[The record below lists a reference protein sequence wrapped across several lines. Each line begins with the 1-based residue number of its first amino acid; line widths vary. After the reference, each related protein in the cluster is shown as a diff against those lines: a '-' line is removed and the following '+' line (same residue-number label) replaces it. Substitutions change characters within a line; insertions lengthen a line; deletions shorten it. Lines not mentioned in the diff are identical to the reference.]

1 MVQYRYDMSKRSS
14 LKLLVVTPDVVG
26 KKMAGPGMRYVA
38 IARSLAPYMHVTF
51 AIGIEG
57 SQPYDFGDAGVDVK
71 TYSHVDELN
80 RLVDDC
86 DVVFCQF
93 IDTNAVRYA
102 LSVGKKVVYD
112 LYNALPIETIGAER
126 ISGYTTTADKNREYR
141 ELLRYFKFC
150 AQTGSY
156 FVTSN
161 ERQRDWWLGFI
172 MANQGLLPSN
182 LNRRDMSDI
191 LGLVPFGMEEF
202 EPVRKQHGL
211 RGKYGITDD
220 DFVLIWGGGIW
231 DWFDAQTP
239 IRAVAELAK
248 SDPSIKLVFYGT
260 VHPNKAVGKPKG
272 TDRAEKLAKELGVF
286 GTNVIFHDGWVPTD
300 QRADYLLDADIA
312 VSSHLESLETHYAFR
327 TRILDHFWI
336 KLPSLVTEGDWFA
349 DYIQKQDL
357 GIVTPC
363 QDLEATKA
371 AILQLKDTTTQK
383 RIKKNISAIRD
394 QWKWSATTTDLRDFL
409 LHNLQA
415 APQLAPPAID
425 DTPPPQTLAGYLKQ
439 SRVVKKLKQTPA
451 WPYIRKAKRIV
462 KR

>member
-1 MVQYRYDMSKRSS
+1 MSKRSS
-14 LKLLVVTPDVVG
+14 PKLLIVTPDVVG

-38 IARSLAPYMHVTF
+38 IARSLAPYMPVTF

-57 SQPYDFGDAGVDVK
+57 SQTYDFGDAGVEVK
-71 TYSHVDELN
+71 TYSHVDELQKMI
-80 RLVDDC
+80 DDC
-86 DVVFCQF
+86 DVIFCQF
-93 IDTNAVRYA
+93 IDTNAIRYA
-102 LSVGKKVVYD
+102 LTNGKKVVYD
-112 LYNALPIETIGAER
+112 LYNALPIETIGAEK
-126 ISGYTTTADKNREYR
+126 ISGYTATPDKDREYG

-150 AQTGSY
+150 SQTGSY

-172 MANQGLLPSN
+172 MANKGMMPST
-182 LNRRDMSDI
+182 LNQRDVSDI

-202 EPVRKQHGL
+202 EPKPKEHGL

-239 IRAVAELAK
+239 IKAVAELAK
-248 SDPSIKLVFYGT
+248 KDPRIKLVFYGT

-286 GTNVIFHDGWVPTD
+286 GTNIIFHDGWVPTD
-300 QRADYLLDADIA
+300 QRVDYLMDADIA

-336 KLPSLVTEGDWFA
+336 QLPSLVTEGDWFA
-349 DYIQKQDL
+349 DYINKNDL

-363 QDLEATKA
+363 VDIDATKA
-371 AILQLKDTTTQK
+371 AILTLQK
-383 RIKKNISAIRD
+383 TSERQRIKKNIAAIREE
-394 QWKWSATTTDLRDFL
+394 WRWSATTTDLRDFL
-409 LHNLQA
+409 LNDLEKSS
-415 APQLAPPAID
+415 QLPPPSAD
-425 DTPPPQTLAGYLKQ
+425 DVPTPQTLAGLLKQ
-439 SRVVKKLKQTPA
+439 SRTVTRLKQTPV
-451 WPYIRKAKRIV
+451 WPYVRKAKRII